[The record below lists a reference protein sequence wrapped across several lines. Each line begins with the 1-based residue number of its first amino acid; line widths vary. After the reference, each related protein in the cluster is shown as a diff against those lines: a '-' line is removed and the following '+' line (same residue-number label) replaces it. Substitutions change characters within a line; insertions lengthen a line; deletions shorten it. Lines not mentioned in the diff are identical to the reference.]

1 MGPAMY
7 TTSTLLVVS
16 IAVVIGL
23 VGVIARMR
31 RGRPGDL
38 GSVSAAWTMHHNVG
52 DRGGDRSRG

>member
-1 MGPAMY
+1 MY
-7 TTSTLLVVS
+7 TTSTLLIVS

-23 VGVIARMR
+23 ILVIARMR
-31 RGRPGDL
+31 RGRSGDL

>member
-1 MGPAMY
+1 MY

-31 RGRPGDL
+31 RGRSGDL
-38 GSVSAAWTMHHNVG
+38 GSVSAAWTMNHNVG
-52 DRGGDRSRG
+52 NRGGDRSRG